1 MKEQIE
7 LVIKKVIPKNNADA
21 LELIGKLDEE
31 LLQRYPASS
40 IHKLDLDKITNESS
54 VFLVGYV
61 SQVAVGCCSVCE
73 LEMGVGEI
81 KRVFVK
87 PQYRRKGIAER
98 MMESLEKQAAECGF
112 ELLRV
117 ETGEKQPESI
127 AMYQKLG
134 YYDIDNYGEYIND
147 PNSVCMEKRLTNGE

>member
-21 LELIGKLDEE
+21 LELIGELDKE

-73 LEMGVGEI
+73 IELGVGEV

-87 PQYRRKGIAER
+87 PRYRRKGIAER
-98 MMESLEKQAAECGF
+98 MMEHLEKQAAECGF